1 MLANSGDIDSGRANV
16 WLADNIHKIRIVIDG
31 NPQWVNSHRQEIIE
45 ALQQIIGTKIV
56 WIDSVGYYTKGDT
69 IDTSK

>member
-1 MLANSGDIDSGRANV
+1 MLANSGDTDSGRANV
-16 WLADNIHKIRIVIDG
+16 WLTDNRHKIRIVIDG
-31 NPQWVNSHRQEIIE
+31 NPRWVNTYRREIIE

-56 WIDSVGYYTKGDT
+56 WIDSVAYYTKGDT

>member
-1 MLANSGDIDSGRANV
+1 MTVLANSGDIDSGRANV
-16 WLADNIHKIRIVIDG
+16 WLADNIHKIRIVIDD

-56 WIDSVGYYTKGDT
+56 WIDSVGYYT
-69 IDTSK
+69 

>member
-16 WLADNIHKIRIVIDG
+16 WLADNIHKIRIVIDD

>member
-1 MLANSGDIDSGRANV
+1 MLANSGDSDSGRANV
-16 WLADNIHKIRIVIDG
+16 WLTDNIHKIRIVIDG